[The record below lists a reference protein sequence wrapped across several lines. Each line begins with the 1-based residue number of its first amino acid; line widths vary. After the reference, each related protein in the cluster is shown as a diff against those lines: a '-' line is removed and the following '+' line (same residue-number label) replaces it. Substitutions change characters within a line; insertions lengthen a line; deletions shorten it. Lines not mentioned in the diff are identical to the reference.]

1 MTSGMRRRVATFV
14 LFLITVSVLS
24 GGVWRY
30 AYLEGLDQL
39 RARGQAD
46 LSLVSDR
53 LVGQLQRYRD
63 LAVFLADHPQVAQVL
78 DRRPAVEAQAFLQE
92 GADKTTALDVQV
104 LDRSGD
110 VIVAALG
117 AEGLHDRRR
126 RGCRR
131 QHSFSCSHGG
141 SPSTGNC

>member
-1 MTSGMRRRVATFV
+1 MRRRVATFV

-30 AYLEGLDQL
+30 AYLQGLDQL

-78 DRRPAVEAQAFLQE
+78 AVSYTHLTLPTS
-92 GADKTTALDVQV
+92 DLV
-104 LDRSGD
+104 
-110 VIVAALG
+110 
-117 AEGLHDRRR
+117 
-126 RGCRR
+126 
-131 QHSFSCSHGG
+131 
-141 SPSTGNC
+141 